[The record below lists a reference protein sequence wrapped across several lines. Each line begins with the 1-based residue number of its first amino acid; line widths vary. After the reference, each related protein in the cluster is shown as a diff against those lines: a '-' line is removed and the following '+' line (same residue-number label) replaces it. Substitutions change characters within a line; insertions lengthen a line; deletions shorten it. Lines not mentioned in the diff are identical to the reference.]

1 MSSAPIRVGIVGAGN
16 NTRVRHIP
24 GLQAIEGVEVVS
36 VCNRSRESSQRV
48 ANTFHIPKV
57 YEEWRELVAADD
69 TNAIV
74 IGTWPYLHCEVTCAA
89 LEAGKH
95 VMCEARM
102 ARNAA
107 EAHTML
113 EKSQAHANLVTQI
126 VPSPF
131 TFRVDRTV
139 QDLIADGYLGDL
151 YAMTVRGLMPGFA
164 DPAAPLH
171 WRQRQDLSG
180 FNILTMGIWYEAVM
194 RWVGPASRVFART
207 RIYTPQRRDPETG
220 AMLTVDVPDHV
231 DIVADLVCGAQA
243 TYEFS
248 AVCGLAPGSGVWL
261 FGSTGALH
269 YDQASDKLFG
279 GRRGDKA
286 LQEIAVAPEK
296 AGNWRVEE
304 EFVGAIRGQE
314 EIRLTTF
321 AEGVKY
327 MEFTEAVHR
336 SAASGQIVSLPLA
349 EFRR

>member
-1 MSSAPIRVGIVGAGN
+1 MSAEPIKVGVVGAGN

-24 GLQAIEGVEVVS
+24 GLQAIAGVEIVS
-36 VCNRSRESSQRV
+36 VCNRSQESSKRV
-48 ANTFHIPKV
+48 AETFHIPKV
-57 YEEWRELVAADD
+57 YDDWRELVAAPD

-74 IGTWPYLHCEVTCAA
+74 IGTWPYMHCEVTCAA
-89 LEAGKH
+89 LQAGKH

-113 EKSQAHANLVTQI
+113 KKSQAHPNLVTQI

-131 TFRVDRTV
+131 TLRVDRTI
-139 QDLIADGYLGDL
+139 QDLIADGYIGDL
-151 YAMTVRGLMPGFA
+151 YAMTVRAITPGFA

-180 FNILTMGIWYEAVM
+180 LNILTMGIWYEAVV

-207 RIYTPQRRDPETG
+207 RICTPQRRDPETG
-220 AMLTVDVPDHV
+220 AMVAVDVPDHV
-231 DIVADLVCGAQA
+231 DIVADLACGAQA

-248 AVCGLAPGSGVWL
+248 AVCGLAPASGAWL
-261 FGSTGALH
+261 FGSKGTLH

-279 GRRGDKA
+279 GQQDDKT
-286 LQEIAVAPEK
+286 LQEISIAPEK
-296 AGNWRVEE
+296 AGGWRVEE

-314 EIRLTTF
+314 AIRFTSFTD
-321 AEGVKY
+321 GVKY

-336 SAASGQIVSLPLA
+336 SAASGQLVSLPLA
-349 EFRR
+349 EFRS

>member
-1 MSSAPIRVGIVGAGN
+1 MSTQSIKIGIVGAGN

-24 GLQAIEGVEVVS
+24 GLQAITGVEIVS

-48 ANTFHIPKV
+48 AEAFRIPKV
-57 YEEWRELVAADD
+57 YEDWRELVAADD

-74 IGTWPYLHCEVTCAA
+74 IGTWPYMHCEVTCAA

-107 EAHTML
+107 EAHLML
-113 EKSQAHANLVTQI
+113 EKAQAHPNLITQI

-131 TFRVDRTV
+131 TLRVDRTI
-139 QDLIADGYLGDL
+139 QDLLADGYIGDF
-151 YAMTVRGLMPGFA
+151 YAMTVRGITPGFA
-164 DPAAPLH
+164 DPEAPLH

-180 FNILTMGIWYEAVM
+180 LNILTMGIWYEAVV
-194 RWVGPASRVFART
+194 RWVGPAARVFART

-220 AMLTVDVPDHV
+220 VTATVDVPDHV
-231 DIVADLVCGAQA
+231 DIVADLACGAQA

-248 AVCGLAPGSGVWL
+248 AVCGLAPASGAWL
-261 FGSTGALH
+261 FGNKGTLH

-286 LQEIAVAPEK
+286 LQEIAIAPEK
-296 AGNWRVEE
+296 AGKWRVEE
-304 EFVGAIRGQE
+304 EFVGAIRGEE
-314 EIRLTTF
+314 EIRFTTF
-321 AEGVKY
+321 ADGVKY

-336 SAASGQIVSLPLA
+336 SAASGQIVSLPLV
-349 EFRR
+349 EFRG